1 MVVVRRSVFILGGV
15 LAAMA
20 HAAGRAEEIY
30 TAGPETL
37 TASVAQILTGPISEY
52 SMRILS
58 ASEPP
63 GPDAIPLKWIVTG
76 RVDNPSP
83 LKGEVQRAIAFSRA
97 ETSMFISDEID
108 VPSWELDYGDLQQS
122 GQVVLFMGGGPSNPV
137 IQAIP
142 SGTGEADLASLVR
155 DIVAIQANPGTELD
169 AWLAYLSSARQDH
182 GREAALRSL
191 VKMKA
196 NWKRT
201 QPVLESLVANPSLS
215 QPLRMFV
222 FGVVAFGLTS
232 RAWDRDQ
239 LPVADFL
246 CRQFETAR
254 AAESSLR
261 YILTLKLVLNY
272 AMEEAAREARAPL
285 RERIVD
291 SLRRSEPLL
300 ARTPA
305 LAEQYRQIRASYPG
319 LL

>member
-1 MVVVRRSVFILGGV
+1 
-15 LAAMA
+15 MA

-37 TASVAQILTGPISEY
+37 TASVAQILAGPIAEFSK
-52 SMRILS
+52 RILS
-58 ASEPP
+58 ASEPA
-63 GPDAIPLKWIVTG
+63 GPDAIPLKWVVKG
-76 RVDNPSP
+76 RVESP
-83 LKGEVQRAIAFSRA
+83 KALKGAEQGPIAFTRA
-97 ETSMFISDEID
+97 ENSIFISDEID
-108 VPSWELDYGDLQQS
+108 VPSWELGYGDLQQS
-122 GQVVLFMGGGPSNPV
+122 GQVVLFVGGDPANPV

-142 SGTGEADLASLVR
+142 SGAGESDLASLVR
-155 DIVAIQANPGTELD
+155 DIVAIQANPDAEQD
-169 AWLAYLSSARQDH
+169 AWLSYVSLARQDH

-191 VKMKA
+191 VRLKA

-201 QPVLESLVANPSLS
+201 QPVLEMLMANPSLS
-215 QPLRMFV
+215 QPLRGFV
-222 FGVVAFGLTS
+222 FGIVVFGLTS

-246 CRQFETAR
+246 CRQFDSAR
-254 AAESSLR
+254 TPELSLR
-261 YILTLKLVLNY
+261 YVLSLKLALNF
-272 AMEEAAREARAPL
+272 AMEEATRAARAPV

-291 SLRRSEPLL
+291 SLKRNEPLL